1 MVVNGI
7 RTNVTNKHVR
17 TAHFK
22 IKKDVFEE
30 MIACCQLELPY
41 EESGLLSGIPA
52 SGDTLLKLK
61 NESPSPNRFFM
72 SVKAIKHAVH
82 NMENKGEKSS
92 DIFHSHPSSPAIPS
106 SHEIEN
112 KPDIDLDYLIDEFYK
127 EKIDVVCF
135 WWTAKLQFHLN
146 ESLSM

>member
-1 MVVNGI
+1 MGVNGI

-30 MIACCQLELPY
+30 MIAYCQMALPY

-72 SVKAIKHAVH
+72 SVEAIKLAVQVG
-82 NMENKGEKSS
+82 NLKKGSVRRGPPGSRSS
-92 DIFHSHPSSPAIPS
+92 DGIRPR
-106 SHEIEN
+106 
-112 KPDIDLDYLIDEFYK
+112 PDGRRTL
-127 EKIDVVCF
+127 
-135 WWTAKLQFHLN
+135 
-146 ESLSM
+146 LSETRAAAVYW